1 MDVKK
6 TRKTLIINKIEKKEV
21 YYHGTDKIFNEF
33 SVPETSKNIKSPLGL
48 LGIYFT
54 KCPKLASDFS
64 KVSWSN
70 PRSTYRK
77 KANVRPVYLR
87 LNNPKVLDIDTFLML
102 SGRGDKY
109 LREFKQDLIKDG
121 FDSIIFEK
129 PSDKSKYPNFIIDEF
144 PTNQYIAFYNYQIS
158 SIFEEKI

>member
-1 MDVKK
+1 MKMR
-6 TRKTLIINKIEKKEV
+6 TILIINKIEKKEV
-21 YYHGTDKIFNEF
+21 YYHGTDKVFDEF
-33 SVPETSKNIKSPLGL
+33 SVPETSKDIKSPLGL

-87 LNNPKVLDIDTFLML
+87 LNNPKVYIDTFLML

-129 PSDKSKYPNFIIDEF
+129 PEDLKRYPQFIMDEF
-144 PTNQYIAFYNYQIS
+144 PTDQYIAFYNHQIS